1 MKTGLKI
8 LIAVLCISAV
18 VILSIKHH
26 APAVAATA
34 QPAQDVHA
42 TRTPDTADLYQAGL
56 FYQWAERLD
65 TKLKVIHNDEEHQIE
80 IKSVKAVPGHYI
92 CAEIYLMNL
101 KQTARYVLS
110 PKKLV
115 PLAISEGAEGEK
127 LWEVME
133 CSSEKAIEMHQK
145 D

>member
-1 MKTGLKI
+1 MKTGLTI
-8 LIAVLCISAV
+8 LIAVLCVSAV
-18 VILSIKHH
+18 VILSTRHH
-26 APAVAATA
+26 APAAAAA
-34 QPAQDVHA
+34 QTAQDVHT
-42 TRTPDTADLYQAGL
+42 TRTLDAADLYQAGI

-65 TKLKVIHNDEEHQIE
+65 TKLKVIHDDEEHQIE

-101 KQTARYVLS
+101 KQTVRYVLS

-115 PLAISEGAEGEK
+115 PLAISEGAKGEEF
-127 LWEVME
+127 WEVME
-133 CSSEKAIEMHQK
+133 CNSEKAIEMHPK